1 MSPGVSGDVGGDVG
15 GDLSPGRNG
24 NVGGDLGR
32 DMGGDVSGDVGPGA
46 TAAGAALLAK
56 APAGDDGYRPSE
68 RRLAHEAYRRARAR
82 RSALIATASTLATA
96 LALYLLIVNSP
107 GWEVTRRTFFSLDY
121 ARQALP
127 EVLKGL
133 RLNLELMLGCGV
145 LILVFGLLLAV
156 LRTLRGPVF
165 LPVRLLATA
174 YVDFFLGLPMIICL
188 LVMITGVPALRLT
201 GVTTDPLLLG
211 GVALVLTYS
220 AYVSEVFRSGI
231 ESVHP
236 SQRAAARSLGLTNAQ
251 AMRYVVLP
259 QAVRRVVPPLLNNL
273 VSLQKDTGLVS
284 IGGAIDAVYAAKIIA
299 ARSFNFTPYLLAG
312 LVFIVL
318 TIPLTRFADW
328 LTARMN
334 RRQFQGGAV

>member
-1 MSPGVSGDVGGDVG
+1 M
-15 GDLSPGRNG
+15 
-24 NVGGDLGR
+24 
-32 DMGGDVSGDVGPGA
+32 
-46 TAAGAALLAK
+46 
-56 APAGDDGYRPSE
+56 
-68 RRLAHEAYRRARAR
+68 AHEAYRRSRAR

-96 LALYLLIVNSP
+96 VVLYLLVVNSP
-107 GWEVTRRTFFSLDY
+107 GWEVTRRTFFNLDY

-127 EVLKGL
+127 EVLRGL
-133 RLNLELMLGCGV
+133 RLNLELMLGCGA
-145 LILVFGLLLAV
+145 LILLFGLLLAV

-211 GVALVLTYS
+211 GAALVLTYS

-299 ARSFNFTPYLLAG
+299 ARSFNFTPYLVAG
-312 LVFIVL
+312 LVFIIL

-334 RRQFQGGAV
+334 RRQTQGGAV

>member
-1 MSPGVSGDVGGDVG
+1 MDPT
-15 GDLSPGRNG
+15 
-24 NVGGDLGR
+24 
-32 DMGGDVSGDVGPGA
+32 GA
-46 TAAGAALLAK
+46 TEPTGVEAFATRAEQ
-56 APAGDDGYRPSE
+56 DGYRPSE
-68 RRLAHEAYRRARAR
+68 RRLAHEAYRRSRAR
-82 RSALIATASTLATA
+82 RSALIATASTVLTA
-96 LALYLLIVNSP
+96 VALYLLVVNSP
-107 GWEVTRRTFFSLDY
+107 GWEVTRRTFFNLDY

-127 EVLKGL
+127 EVLRGL

-145 LILVFGLLLAV
+145 LILVLGLLLAV

-211 GVALVLTYS
+211 GAALVLTYS

-259 QAVRRVVPPLLNNL
+259 QAVRRVVPPLINNL

-299 ARSFNFTPYLLAG
+299 AHSFNFTPYLLAG

-328 LTARMN
+328 LTGRMN
-334 RRQFQGGAV
+334 RRQLQGGAV